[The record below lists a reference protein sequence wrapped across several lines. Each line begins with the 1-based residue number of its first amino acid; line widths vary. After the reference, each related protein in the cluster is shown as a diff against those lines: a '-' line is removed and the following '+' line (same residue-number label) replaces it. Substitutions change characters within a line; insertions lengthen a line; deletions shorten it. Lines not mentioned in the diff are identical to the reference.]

1 MGTPI
6 LYTSPKGS
14 SCIFDF
20 QLACFFLLLFIFLII
35 LHIHCGVF
43 PFQEGEVNMQGS
55 ALHGA
60 RPTLR

>member
-14 SCIFDF
+14 SCTFDF
-20 QLACFFLLLFIFLII
+20 QLAFFIIIIYILII

-43 PFQEGEVNMQGS
+43 PFQEGEVNMQGT
-55 ALHGA
+55 ALGHGA
-60 RPTLR
+60 RPALR